1 MTVCPQCGKSL
12 PEGEAFCSSCGR
24 AASGDEPSAL
34 NTPQDEEANP
44 FVVGSQTLKSSFSVE
59 TEPREVPRDVDAAIK
74 MCFKRPSVKGRSSR
88 VEFWLWILFVLL
100 TGVLA
105 SMAFSATS
113 LTDSDTAYVLR
124 AYILGISVVIL
135 LSIWGLVVIGLT
147 FTLSVRRFH
156 DVNLAGSPAYL
167 LLFLVVFYILRVGA
181 GLFWPFA
188 YNFLDNDLLVKSVF
202 YGSWICLFA
211 ILVVGLIPGTKGPNK
226 YGSPPVKREAA
237 PEEITLEVEDS
248 LFEEPE
254 VESTSA
260 ESTMDDATNPYAFG
274 TRTSNPPSPSER
286 EPRDVPSDMIAAIG
300 MCFKK
305 LNFIDRSSRA
315 EFWYWILFLFLTV
328 FCPYVLSV
336 MSAIGKDAF
345 SDLDAGVF
353 IFANLWALICAIPT
367 LTLAVRRFHDA
378 NISGTP
384 LYMLFSLIVVCP
396 VVLYYRE
403 GGYFG
408 FVESPLVGRFFFIAA
423 TCLLAVLVVALKPG
437 TKGENKY
444 GPPPVKRR

>member
-1 MTVCPQCGKSL
+1 MTVCPHCGKSF
-12 PEGEAFCSSCGR
+12 PEGETFCRFCG
-24 AASGDEPSAL
+24 
-34 NTPQDEEANP
+34 
-44 FVVGSQTLKSSFSVE
+44 
-59 TEPREVPRDVDAAIK
+59 
-74 MCFKRPSVKGRSSR
+74 C
-88 VEFWLWILFVLL
+88 
-100 TGVLA
+100 
-105 SMAFSATS
+105 
-113 LTDSDTAYVLR
+113 
-124 AYILGISVVIL
+124 
-135 LSIWGLVVIGLT
+135 
-147 FTLSVRRFH
+147 
-156 DVNLAGSPAYL
+156 
-167 LLFLVVFYILRVGA
+167 
-181 GLFWPFA
+181 
-188 YNFLDNDLLVKSVF
+188 
-202 YGSWICLFA
+202 
-211 ILVVGLIPGTKGPNK
+211 
-226 YGSPPVKREAA
+226 AA
-237 PEEITLEVEDS
+237 PEVEPATPDT
-248 LFEEPE
+248 
-254 VESTSA
+254 TS
-260 ESTMDDATNPYAFG
+260 DDAANPYAVG
-274 TRTSNPPSPSER
+274 ARTTNRSNKPEAR
-286 EPRDVPSDMIAAIG
+286 VVPSNMLAAVKTSFARCG
-300 MCFKK
+300 SKG
-305 LNFIDRSSRA
+305 RSSRA